1 MTLST
6 VLSSLWIPLSS
17 LVQSPFQQPA
27 SSSPRFMTEKVD
39 LLILGAGWTAS
50 FLVPHLQRHHPTLSF
65 AATTR
70 DGRDGTLKWSFDPD
84 REGQEQFEGLPRA
97 RAVLVTFP
105 IRGEGGSRRL
115 AQGYEEHAGSRTRWI
130 QLGSSGIWDG
140 GPTLASLRASSPS
153 ASAKPPPFQWTTRHS
168 PYDRTNPRAL
178 AEDELLSQHSDT
190 IVLNLVGLWGGTR
203 NPLNWF
209 TRIAPTKST
218 LEQKGSLHLI
228 HGLDVARAIVA
239 VVLAPTLP
247 SSSEG
252 KGRGERW
259 VVSDLRVL
267 DWWDLVSSHPSSS
280 PPPPSASSDH
290 EPSPNRALWVLD
302 LMSTHNIRGLPRSPE
317 ELGRAIDSSEFWRT
331 FGLVPV
337 KGRWEEGKL

>member
-6 VLSSLWIPLSS
+6 LLSTLLVPLTS
-17 LVQSPFQQPA
+17 LVQSPFQQP
-27 SSSPRFMTEKVD
+27 SSRSMTDQVD

-50 FLVPHLQRHHPTLSF
+50 FLVPHLRAHHPNLSF

-70 DGRDGTLKWSFDPD
+70 DGRDDTLKWSFDPD
-84 REGQEQFEGLPRA
+84 REGKDQFEGLPKA

-115 AQGYEEHAGSRTRWI
+115 VQGYEEHAGSRARWI

-153 ASAKPPPFQWTTRHS
+153 STAKPPPFQWTTRHS
-168 PYDRTNPRAL
+168 PYDRTNPRAI
-178 AEDELLSQHSDT
+178 AEDELLSQHADT

-209 TRIAPTKST
+209 ARIAPTKSA

-247 SSSEG
+247 RSAESVRE
-252 KGRGERW
+252 GRGERW

-267 DWWDLVSSHPSSS
+267 DWWDLVSSHPS
-280 PPPPSASSDH
+280 PPPSSASHDGES
-290 EPSPNRALWVLD
+290 SPDRTKWVLD
-302 LMSTHNIRGLPRSPE
+302 LMHTHNIRGLPRSPE
-317 ELGRAIDSSEFWRT
+317 ELGRAIDSSEFWRA
-331 FGLVPV
+331 FGVGPV